1 MEIIFVLLIIGA
13 VVQSVYK
20 NYKEQQKKRPGAA
33 MPKAQ
38 PLTKSVK
45 PSAEPSAAPFE
56 EPSEDFSE
64 DLLEES
70 SDEYADK
77 VADEYD
83 APSLDGNILREITE
97 TLLHDESEKERKPAA
112 VSISEG
118 QSKVDAQGC
127 VGGSMDHMDEHE
139 AAAYSAGTALLQT
152 ASKRRAEQTRVQ
164 GLDNAPRRGLS
175 AAQLRRAVVMSE
187 VLSKPVAMRHPRRY
201 GVR

>member
-45 PSAEPSAAPFE
+45 PSAAPFE
-56 EPSEDFSE
+56 EPSEDLS
-64 DLLEES
+64 EES

-77 VADEYD
+77 AADEYD

-118 QSKVDAQGC
+118 QSRVDAQGC

-139 AAAYSAGTALLQT
+139 ADAYSAGTALLQT

-187 VLSKPVAMRHPRRY
+187 VLSKPVAMRRARRY